1 MAKNLRYLKNS
12 DEEVAE
18 ETKNRLREMKQ
29 LLVEIRD
36 LLKSAAAVE

>member
-1 MAKNLRYLKNS
+1 MARNLRYLKFS

-18 ETKNRLREMKQ
+18 ETRNRIREMKK

-36 LLKSAAAVE
+36 LLKSAGE

>member
-1 MAKNLRYLKNS
+1 MARNLKYLNVS
-12 DEEVAE
+12 DEEVSE

-36 LLKSAAAVE
+36 LLKSAGAVE